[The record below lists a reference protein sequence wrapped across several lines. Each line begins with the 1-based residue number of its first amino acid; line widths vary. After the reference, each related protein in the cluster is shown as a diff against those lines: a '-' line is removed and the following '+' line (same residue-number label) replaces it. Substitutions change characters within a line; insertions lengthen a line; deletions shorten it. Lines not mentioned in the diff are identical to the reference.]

1 MLSYLSVSESLHPCM
16 MILKSNSKKVKS
28 CFIQTLFGSEGGGGG
43 VWLLLSVDS
52 AGSFVFSEGEG
63 LSVC

>member
-1 MLSYLSVSESLHPCM
+1 MVSYLSVSESLHPCM
-16 MILKSNSKKVKS
+16 MILKSNGKKVKS
-28 CFIQTLFGSEGGGGG
+28 CIIQTLFGSEGGGG